1 MAVRDSKVSQ
11 EIDAIRLIER
21 LGRGSMGVVYRA
33 WHRDLKQE
41 VAIKILHERQE
52 GTKRRR
58 SQARFLRE
66 AEVASGVLHSNVVR
80 IYGSGS
86 WKGQHYLVMELV
98 IGASLGDVLEKNGA
112 IDFEQVQRIG
122 AMIASGLAAIHAAG
136 VIHRDIK
143 PDNVLL
149 GPNGIVKITDLGLA
163 RNAHDEDANR
173 LTATGVV
180 VGTPLYVAPEAIMN
194 TRSAG
199 APADVYSLGA
209 TLYHLLAGEPP
220 FNGDSPYE
228 ILRMHIEKP
237 PPALSERVPGIPL
250 SLEQIVMACM
260 AKDPKERPT
269 AERVAALL
277 AGRPLSI
284 VRENRRIAILA
295 IVSFLIVAGLAVL
308 IWVLLGVGASRR
320 TAQITLPPADQWEI
334 RIDDGPVKR
343 GTDSIEVPPG
353 NHHLRL
359 ERFDAE
365 GRLLTW
371 TGSLQAKSGEKMVL
385 QALAGP
391 RPSSATLPE
400 IPGNGLLYC
409 HGRLIGQGT
418 TLSISS
424 EGRYRLCRWNGD
436 EARSATLSVGA
447 TQATLSAWATD
458 IIPDPVAV
466 FSRIALDRQVTAHRL
481 VSWLELGWAARQA
494 SQTSVLEQVV
504 RQGDPLL
511 AVRGLSPTAVSIWNR
526 WRLNKGCR
534 LPTHDEAQRLS
545 RDLGLTLWCQGNSGL
560 DVVGDRKPDEAY
572 LVAVPE

>member
-1 MAVRDSKVSQ
+1 MAVRDSKASQ

-66 AEVASGVLHSNVVR
+66 ADVASGVLHPNVVR

-209 TLYHLLAGEPP
+209 TLYHLLSGEPP

-237 PPALSERVPGIPL
+237 PPALSERIPGIPL

-269 AERVAALL
+269 AERVSALL
-277 AGRPLSI
+277 AGRPLS
-284 VRENRRIAILA
+284 VGRENRRIAILA
-295 IVSFLIVAGLAVL
+295 ILSFLIVAGLAVL

-320 TAQITLPPADQWEI
+320 SALINLPPADQWEVQ
-334 RIDDGPVKR
+334 IDDGPTKTVVE
-343 GTDSIEVPPG
+343 SIEVNPG
-353 NHHLRL
+353 NHRLRL
-359 ERFDAE
+359 QRYDPE

-371 TGSLQAKSGEKMVL
+371 TGSIQAKSGEKTL
-385 QALAGP
+385 LEAQATLK
-391 RPSSATLPE
+391 PSSASIAE
-400 IPGNGLLYC
+400 IPGIGVLYC
-409 HGRLIGQGT
+409 QGRLIGLGSA
-418 TLSISS
+418 LSIPS
-424 EGRYRLCRWNGD
+424 EGQYRLCRWNGD
-436 EARSATLSVGA
+436 EARTATLSVGA
-447 TQATLSAWATD
+447 TLATLSPWTTD
-458 IIPDPVAV
+458 ILPDPVAV
-466 FSRIALDRQVTAHRL
+466 FTRIALGRQVPPHRL
-481 VSWLELGWAARQA
+481 VSWVELGWAARQA

-511 AVRGLSPTAVSIWNR
+511 AVRGLSPAAVSIWNR
-526 WRLNKGCR
+526 WRLKKGCR
-534 LPTHDEAQRLS
+534 LPNHEEAQRLS
-545 RDLGLTLWCQGNSGL
+545 RDLGLTLWCQGSSGI